1 MDVGVQVQVNKVEV
15 DSFVQGRE
23 FPISACDPA
32 RLEHLSLFTSKPLSI
47 CYKFHEHSRLRKF
60 QISQRMHSPK
70 RCSTLLNSKSVI
82 HGKDAH
88 SHGTNSLL

>member
-1 MDVGVQVQVNKVEV
+1 MSVYKCRLIKLKLIPLCKAW
-15 DSFVQGRE
+15 SFPSHHVTL
-23 FPISACDPA
+23 
-32 RLEHLSLFTSKPLSI
+32 LEHLSLLTSKPLSI
-47 CYKFHEHSRLRKF
+47 CSKFHEHSRLRKF

-70 RCSTLLNSKSVI
+70 HCSTLLNLKSVI